1 MSVVRTFVPAVFYT
15 AFSTALTAA
24 LLMAPTLMAEDLPA
38 GKVVEKVACS
48 AQPTITYALYLP
60 SGYTPGK
67 KWPIVYAL
75 DASKRAL
82 DPMEVFHDAAER
94 HGVIVVSSYDSA
106 SDTDPAPTVAAV
118 KAMWDDTHAR
128 FSIDDHRIY
137 FAGYSGTVRIS
148 CYLAIGRPGTIT
160 GIIGASAG
168 FPMDRRPKRD
178 TDFLFFG
185 TSGIKDFN
193 YSELHALDLEMN
205 GLQLPHRIEYFSG
218 GHEWM
223 PAPLVDEALDWMELR
238 SILVGTTPK
247 DEGRIAALWSAD
259 LGRAKALESAGE
271 IVDAARMYRAIVT
284 DYAGLRDTTAATA
297 AAARVE
303 ALPDYASKLKARQKA
318 LKTEETAIAQ
328 SQRVIALEKDDAA
341 AIDQLHITMLRRQAS
356 GTGEDALAAQR
367 ILNTLWGQTAHYIPT
382 DLRAQ
387 KQYTKAIHYLHIAAA
402 IRPESPRVHYNLA
415 AMHSLSGDK
424 RGALA
429 ELQRAFALGF
439 DQIAYLQQDEDF
451 TSLREDEG
459 FKKLLAS
466 APVKGGKS

>member
-1 MSVVRTFVPAVFYT
+1 
-15 AFSTALTAA
+15 
-24 LLMAPTLMAEDLPA
+24 MAPALRAENLPA

-48 AQPTITYALYLP
+48 AQPQITYALYLP
-60 SGYTPGK
+60 SGYTPEK

-75 DASKRAL
+75 DASRLAL

-106 SDTDPAPTVAAV
+106 SDTDPAPTVTAV
-118 KAMWDDTHAR
+118 RAMWDDTHAR
-128 FSIDDHRIY
+128 FSIDDRRVY

-148 CYLAIGRPGTIT
+148 CYLAISRPGSIT

-178 TDFLFFG
+178 TDVLFYG

-193 YSELHALDLEMN
+193 YSELHALDVEMN
-205 GLQLPHRIEYFSG
+205 GLRLPHRIEYFSG

-238 SILVGTTPK
+238 SIIAGTTPK

-259 LGRAKALESAGE
+259 LARAKALEAAGE
-271 IVDAARMYRAIVT
+271 IVDAARAYRAIAG
-284 DYAGLRDTTAATA
+284 DYTGLRDTAEATA

-303 ALPDYASKLKARQKA
+303 ALPDYAPKLKARQRA
-318 LKTEETAIAQ
+318 LKTEETTIAQ

-341 AIDQLHITMLRRQAS
+341 AIDQLHITMLRKQAS
-356 GTGEDALAAQR
+356 GTGEDALAALR

-382 DLRAQ
+382 DLRAG
-387 KQYTKAIHYLHIAAA
+387 KQYTRAIHYLNIAAA

-415 AMHSLSGDK
+415 AMHCLAGDK

-429 ELQRAFALGF
+429 ELQHALTLGF
-439 DQIAYLQQDEDF
+439 DQLDYLRKDEDF
-451 TSLREDEG
+451 ASLREDEG

-466 APVKGGKS
+466 APVKSGKS